1 MREMRVRKI
10 AVATACLLVAAL
22 APVSAAQAGPP
33 PITYGDT
40 FTLAADS
47 LMYDSHISGNQDWAM
62 SFKAVASGLP
72 SSAMVVTN
80 NVVPLDVRVY
90 SGDYL
95 AGNGTL
101 IASKTGAPTSVVDD
115 ASVVNGKDY
124 AYTLSPLT
132 PQSVLLKDS
141 TYFLVV
147 TVPFQTVVGV
157 RYAPNLAGVSSLKI
171 GQAGAFSWT
180 YTDAFY
186 KLSGRVSV
194 QLDTDAP
201 TGSAAFTTAPTGDN
215 GWYTAYPTAHFTC
228 SDIGLGVAFCPAD
241 QTATQD
247 GNFTPSGT
255 VVDLVGLST
264 LITGP
269 TAKIDTA
276 APGLVAAFDGSL
288 GLNGWYTTL
297 GTLQSQC
304 TDATSGVAQ
313 CVSPAAVADGTYTL
327 QAKAVDNAGNV
338 TTKDVDLKV
347 DTTAPTLSGAFNGTL
362 GTNGWYKTLGT
373 VVTEC
378 TDATS
383 GVANCPTAV
392 VETDGVYAFD
402 ITASDNAG
410 NTNKQTFDVKVDT
423 TAPELTA
430 AYNGTLGLNGWY
442 VTLGTLQSECTD
454 ETSGVADC
462 QSPVVDAD
470 GTFTLTARAI
480 DNAGN
485 ETTKDVDLKVDSTPP
500 VLDAVY
506 NGDLGNNGWYT
517 SLGTLDSQCT
527 DATSGVADCQSI
539 EVTTEGAHALK
550 PVAHDN
556 AGNTTTG
563 TFEVDVDTQAP
574 SVAIAGVS
582 SGAVL
587 TAGKTSAVKCVA
599 NDSTS
604 GVDSCTLKVTPALT
618 VVGKHTAVATAR
630 DKAGNTSTRSVT
642 FSTAPVI
649 TGLPAA
655 GTVLRAG
662 TYVTFT
668 YTLRDAKG
676 SLVDG
681 TVAYLKPMAGSAKG
695 AAVNH
700 AKRIST
706 GKYQV
711 RLYLAPSM
719 AKSKTWT
726 FGVTVGG
733 RTFTRTYQVR

>member
-1 MREMRVRKI
+1 MRVRKF
-10 AVATACLLVAAL
+10 AVATACVLVAAL
-22 APVSAAQAGPP
+22 APISAAQAGPP

-40 FTLAADS
+40 YTLAADT
-47 LMYDSHISGNQDWAM
+47 LMYDSNISGNQDWAM
-62 SFKAVASGLP
+62 SFKAATTGLP

-80 NVVPLDVRVY
+80 TVVPLDVRVY
-90 SGDYL
+90 AGDYA

-115 ASVVNGKDY
+115 AGVANGKDY
-124 AYTLSPLT
+124 SFTLTPAT
-132 PQSVLLKDS
+132 PQSVVLKD
-141 TYFLVV
+141 TFYYLVV
-147 TVPFQTVVGV
+147 TVPFNTMVGV
-157 RYAPNLAGVSSLKI
+157 RYAPGLVGVGELKI
-171 GQAGAFSWT
+171 GQSGAFSWHYSDPT
-180 YTDAFY
+180 YRLSARVTVQTDTNAP
-186 KLSGRVSV
+186 SGSV
-194 QLDTDAP
+194 
-201 TGSAAFTTAPTGDN
+201 AFTTDPTGAN
-215 GWYTAYPTAHFTC
+215 GWYTGYPTAHFSC

-269 TAKIDTA
+269 TAKVDTT

-297 GTLQSQC
+297 GTLQAQC

-338 TTKDVDLKV
+338 TTNDVDLKV
-347 DTTAPTLSGAFNGTL
+347 DTIAPTLSGAFNGTL

-373 VVTEC
+373 LVTEC
-378 TDATS
+378 TDETS

-392 VETDGVYAFD
+392 VATDGVYAFD
-402 ITASDNAG
+402 LTASDNAG
-410 NTNKQTFDVKVDT
+410 NTNKLTFDVKVDT

-430 AYNGTLGLNGWY
+430 AYNGTLGLDGWY

-454 ETSGVADC
+454 ATSGVFDC
-462 QSPVVDAD
+462 QSPVVAAD

-485 ETTKDVDLKVDSTPP
+485 ETSKDVLLKVDTTSPQ
-500 VLDAVY
+500 LDAAY
-506 NGDLGNNGWYT
+506 NGTLGSNGWYT
-517 SLGTLDSQCT
+517 TLGTLVSQCT
-527 DATSGVADCQSI
+527 DATSGVADCPSVD
-539 EVTTEGAHALK
+539 VTTDGTYTLK

-556 AGNTTTG
+556 AGNATTG
-563 TFEVDVDTQAP
+563 NFTVNVDTHAP

-599 NDSTS
+599 SDGMS
-604 GVDSCTLKVTPALT
+604 GVDSCTLKVTPAIN
-618 VVGKHTAVATAR
+618 VVGKHTAVATAL
-630 DKAGNTSTRSVT
+630 DKAGNRSTRSVT
-642 FSTAPVI
+642 FSTAPII

-655 GTVLRAG
+655 GTVLRKG

-676 SLVDG
+676 ALVDG
-681 TVAYLKPMAGSAKG
+681 TVAYLKPMAGSSKG

-719 AKSKTWT
+719 SKSKTWT

>member
-1 MREMRVRKI
+1 MRVRKI

-22 APVSAAQAGPP
+22 GPVGAAQAGPP

-40 FTLAADS
+40 FTLAADT
-47 LMYDSHISGNQDWAM
+47 LMYDSQVSGNQDWAM

-90 SGDYL
+90 SGDYA
-95 AGNGTL
+95 AGTGTL
-101 IASKTGAPTSVVDD
+101 VASKSGAPTSVVDD
-115 ASVVNGKDY
+115 AGVLNGKDY
-124 AYTLSPLT
+124 SYTLTPAS
-132 PQSVLLKDS
+132 PQSVVLKDS
-141 TYFLVV
+141 TYFIVV
-147 TVPFQTVVGV
+147 TVPFNTVVGV
-157 RYAPNLAGVSSLKI
+157 RYAPNLVGAGPLKI
-171 GQAGAFSWT
+171 GQAGAFSWAYSDT
-180 YTDAFY
+180 TY
-186 KLSGRVSV
+186 KLSARVTV
-194 QLDTDAP
+194 QTDTDAP
-201 TGSAAFTTAPTGDN
+201 SGSAAFTTEPTGDN

-241 QTATQD
+241 QTATVD
-247 GNFTPSGT
+247 GNFTPAGT

-269 TAKIDTA
+269 TAKVDTA

-297 GTLQSQC
+297 GTLQSEC

-313 CVSPAAVADGTYTL
+313 CVSPTADADGTYTL

-362 GTNGWYKTLGT
+362 GTNGWYKTVGT

-378 TDATS
+378 TDSTS
-383 GVANCPTAV
+383 GVADCPTAV
-392 VETDGVYAFD
+392 VESDGVYAFD

-410 NTNKQTFDVKVDT
+410 NTNKKTFDVKVDA

-430 AYNGTLGLNGWY
+430 AYDGTLGLDGWY

-454 ETSGVADC
+454 ETSGVFDC
-462 QSPVVDAD
+462 QSPVANAD

-500 VLDAVY
+500 VLDAVFD
-506 NGDLGNNGWYT
+506 GTLGNNDWYT
-517 SLGTLDSQCT
+517 SLGTLQSQCT
-527 DATSGVADCQSI
+527 DATSGVADCPSVD
-539 EVTTEGAHALK
+539 VTTDGTYTLK
-550 PVAHDN
+550 PVAHDV
-556 AGNTTTG
+556 AGNATTG
-563 TFEVDVDTQAP
+563 NFTVNVDTHAP

-599 NDSTS
+599 SDGLS

-618 VVGKHTAVATAR
+618 VVGKHIAVATAL
-630 DKAGNTSTRSVT
+630 DKAGNRSTRSVT

-649 TGLPAA
+649 TGAPVA
-655 GTVLRAG
+655 GTVLRKG

-676 SLVDG
+676 ALVDG
-681 TVAYLKPMAGSAKG
+681 TVAYLKPMPGTVKG

-711 RLYLAPSM
+711 RLYLSPSNS
-719 AKSKTWT
+719 KSKTWT